1 MYNRSNGDYLKRIS
15 GPRGNFALIV
25 DDVMVSGPGISG
37 ENLVALDQSNKQ
49 YRVANF
55 KANKAVIS
63 PNSVF
68 LASGTEII
76 RRERKP
82 LALRSLEKRKN
93 DLEGMIKAEHD
104 WEKAEELKL
113 KIAAAK
119 KNFEGVIDLNNKLQW
134 QAEKFDRGNVVV
146 DRELYGKEVGIISDP
161 GGQKNFVEYDLIVEK
176 PGMFQLELRY
186 AARLPR
192 PGRILID
199 GKVAR
204 EVAIAQTTGGWEP
217 EYQRWHSEGLIKAVT
232 KKFTLRIESEPMM
245 SHIDEIRLTPLI
257 GNIPELERV
266 NAVIESLNKQL
277 TETQKTAKK
286 PGTAITLKGGI
297 SIKEQ
302 IKTTKD
308 SITKIKSQASLIKE
322 WKQPVKEAKA
332 IIMAGNT
339 LFVGRGKRGTSH

>member
-1 MYNRSNGDYLKRIS
+1 
-15 GPRGNFALIV
+15 
-25 DDVMVSGPGISG
+25 
-37 ENLVALDQSNKQ
+37 
-49 YRVANF
+49 
-55 KANKAVIS
+55 
-63 PNSVF
+63 
-68 LASGTEII
+68 
-76 RRERKP
+76 
-82 LALRSLEKRKN
+82 
-93 DLEGMIKAEHD
+93 
-104 WEKAEELKL
+104 
-113 KIAAAK
+113 
-119 KNFEGVIDLNNKLQW
+119 
-134 QAEKFDRGNVVV
+134 
-146 DRELYGKEVGIISDP
+146 
-161 GGQKNFVEYDLIVEK
+161 
-176 PGMFQLELRY
+176 
-186 AARLPR
+186 
-192 PGRILID
+192 
-199 GKVAR
+199 
-204 EVAIAQTTGGWEP
+204 
-217 EYQRWHSEGLIKAVT
+217 
-232 KKFTLRIESEPMM
+232 MM